1 MIIPNLSCSQKDI
14 GVTFYC
20 RAPFQF
26 NSYPSDSKCDM
37 KKVVDYD
44 VPRASSINDD

>member
-1 MIIPNLSCSQKDI
+1 MTIPNPICSQKEIDI
-14 GVTFYC
+14 YFYC

-26 NSYPSDSKCDM
+26 NDYPSDEHNV

-44 VPRASSINDD
+44 VPHASSINDD